1 MVVGLQC
8 VRVRGGV
15 ATWNWLHV
23 DVSAPTCHLHLPYV
37 LGNFELLEEREGEAA
52 YFDPHSLER
61 VERNGGMLHL
71 QHGGSFYA
79 PSTLTCLAVR
89 LPRIVAVNALGELLH
104 LVAAEA
110 GAAEARAAEKGVTA
124 ADVQLSVLGK
134 NTGGGC
140 CVVQ

>member
-1 MVVGLQC
+1 M
-8 VRVRGGV
+8 GGYFEF
-15 ATWNWLHV
+15 WLHG
-23 DVSAPTCHLHLPYV
+23 DVSAPTCHLHPPYV

-71 QHGGSFYA
+71 QHGGAFYA
-79 PSTLTCLAVR
+79 PSALTCLAVR
-89 LPRIVAVNALGELLH
+89 LPRIVAGNALGELFH
-104 LVAAEA
+104 LVVD
-110 GAAEARAAEKGVTA
+110 ARAAEEGVTA